1 MTTTGTSAKEA
12 VGLAMTPTIAQA
24 AGQATGSIVNAFS
37 PGSGTA
43 SEARILPDELLAQS
57 TRVIIDLEKGMKG
70 GSDNPDNIVLVNGD
84 TITIPPRQETVS
96 VVGAVMNP
104 VTARPGDRHKVSE
117 IVNLAG
123 GYAKD
128 ADKEGVLIV
137 RVNGSMVPEE
147 DVRSVEEGDII
158 YVPTKVV
165 STEIVTTTDKIIN
178 AVKFTLATI
187 ASVVVFLA
195 LIH

>member
-1 MTTTGTSAKEA
+1 
-12 VGLAMTPTIAQA
+12 
-24 AGQATGSIVNAFS
+24 
-37 PGSGTA
+37 
-43 SEARILPDELLAQS
+43 
-57 TRVIIDLEKGMKG
+57 MKG